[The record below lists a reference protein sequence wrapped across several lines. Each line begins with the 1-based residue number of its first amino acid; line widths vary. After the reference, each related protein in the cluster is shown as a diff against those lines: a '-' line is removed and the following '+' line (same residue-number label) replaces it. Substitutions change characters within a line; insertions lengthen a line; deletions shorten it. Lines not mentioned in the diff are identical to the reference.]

1 MSVNK
6 YLQEKL
12 GLLANPTQLITG
24 VKETYEK
31 SPSKA
36 LNFIRPLVYYE
47 PCDRT
52 LIACLISSNQKKKSI
67 ITKPKHRYLFIY
79 LFFTHPH
86 THAQTAN
93 FVI

>member
-12 GLLANPTQLITG
+12 GLLANPAQLITG

-52 LIACLISSNQKKKSI
+52 LIACLISSNQKKK
-67 ITKPKHRYLFIY
+67 KHN
-79 LFFTHPH
+79 HK
-86 THAQTAN
+86 A
-93 FVI
+93 